1 MRHGSNLFCE
11 VVEERDTPL
20 FQDSEIWKTFYYK
33 DKYLQQGLLQQLKGM
48 HRCTVMIQQYVIESG
63 VKYDYVIRLRP
74 DMAMYE
80 PMAPISSLLSQR
92 NVIKHVDF
100 FVCAGGEKDWFGV
113 GYYDS
118 MIPYLQR
125 YLALQTVGNELNL
138 SFFDPIDN
146 TPKTV
151 WTAELFLVRYMKTYF
166 NVTLEGDKRIPGCL
180 VRPLSR
186 LSPSDA

>member
-1 MRHGSNLFCE
+1 
-11 VVEERDTPL
+11 
-20 FQDSEIWKTFYYK
+20 
-33 DKYLQQGLLQQLKGM
+33 
-48 HRCTVMIQQYVIESG
+48 
-63 VKYDYVIRLRP
+63 
-74 DMAMYE
+74 MAMYE

-100 FVCAGGEKDWFGV
+100 FVCAGGEQDWFGV

-146 TPKTV
+146 TSKRV

-186 LSPSDA
+186 RSPSDP

>member
-1 MRHGSNLFCE
+1 MRPGSKLFCE
-11 VVEERDTPL
+11 VVEERDAPF
-20 FQDSEIWKTFYYK
+20 FQDLEIWKTYIYQ

-100 FVCAGGEKDWFGV
+100 FVCAGGE
-113 GYYDS
+113 
-118 MIPYLQR
+118 PR
-125 YLALQTVGNELNL
+125 
-138 SFFDPIDN
+138 FFRMRWSWMNP
-146 TPKTV
+146 
-151 WTAELFLVRYMKTYF
+151 
-166 NVTLEGDKRIPGCL
+166 
-180 VRPLSR
+180 
-186 LSPSDA
+186 